1 MTRFYIIFQILFN
14 IFLAVSLVFM
24 FFSFIGLQMY
34 GFSTILV
41 LCFINAIIHTLMYL
55 YSLYVVSLGDKNE

>member
-24 FFSFIGLQMY
+24 LSIFMGLQMY
-34 GFSTILV
+34 CFGTILF
-41 LCFINAIIHTLMYL
+41 LCFLNAVIHTLTYL
-55 YSLYVVSLGDKNE
+55 YSLYVIGLEDKDE